1 MIKIAVAAG
10 FLLLQVYVYNY
21 FAANEVHPARHG
33 FAEFPL
39 KLGDW
44 SCPGRETMTEDVLT
58 NLGVTDYLICDYS
71 RREPSERIGV
81 YVGYH
86 ESQVR
91 HEGGG
96 SAGGAIHPPKHC
108 LPGSGWDII
117 ANDRVTLDL
126 PGMPAGGAPV
136 NRLVIA
142 KGDARQLVYYWYQE
156 RGRVI
161 ADDWMKIIWL
171 FWDRARH
178 QRTDGSLVRFTIP
191 MTRNG
196 DARAES
202 AFRELAPLVTAQ
214 LSPFSPG
221 T

>member
-1 MIKIAVAAG
+1 MSKLAVAAA
-10 FLLLQVYVYNY
+10 FLALQIYVYKF
-21 FAANEVHPARHG
+21 FAEEEVYPPRRT

-44 SCPGRETMTEDVLT
+44 QCPKRDTMTDDVLQ
-58 NLGVTDYLICDYS
+58 NLGVTDYLICDFGRS
-71 RREPSERIGV
+71 NPIERVGV

-86 ESQVR
+86 ASQVR

-96 SAGGAIHPPKHC
+96 AAGGAIHPPKHC

-117 ANDRVTLDL
+117 ASDRVMIDL
-126 PGMPAGGAPV
+126 PGLPTKAPV

-161 ADDWMKIIWL
+161 ADDWMKIVWL
-171 FWDRARH
+171 FWDRARLH
-178 QRTDGSLVRFTIP
+178 RTDGSLVRFTIP
-191 MTRNG
+191 MSRDD
-196 DARAES
+196 DAS
-202 AFRELAPLVTAQ
+202 ADAIFREIAPLVTAQ
-214 LSPFSPG
+214 IPAFVPG
-221 T
+221 

>member
-1 MIKIAVAAG
+1 MIKIAVAAA
-10 FLLLQVYVYNY
+10 FLALQVYIYNY
-21 FAANEVHPARHG
+21 FAATEVHPSRHG

-39 KLGDW
+39 KLGAW
-44 SCPGRETMTEDVLT
+44 SCAGRDTMTDDILA
-58 NLGVTDYLICDYS
+58 NLGVTDYLICDFT
-71 RREPSERIGV
+71 RNEPNGQIGV

-117 ANDRVTLDL
+117 ANDSVTLDL
-126 PGMPAGGAPV
+126 PGMPAGGAEV

-171 FWDRARH
+171 FWDRARL

-191 MTRNG
+191 MTRDG
-196 DARAES
+196 DAAAEA
-202 AFRELAPLVTAQ
+202 AFLELAPLVTERLPA
-214 LSPFSPG
+214 FSPG

>member
-1 MIKIAVAAG
+1 MIKIAVAAA
-10 FLLLQVYVYNY
+10 FLALQVYVYNY
-21 FAANEVHPARHG
+21 FAETEVHPPRHR

-39 KLGDW
+39 QLGDW
-44 SCPGRETMTEDVLT
+44 RCPKRDTMTDDVLA
-58 NLGVTDYLICDYS
+58 NLGVTDYLICDYNRPNPAES
-71 RREPSERIGV
+71 IGV

-96 SAGGAIHPPKHC
+96 SGGGAIHPPKHC

-117 ANDRVTLDL
+117 ASDRVKLDL
-126 PGMPAGGAPV
+126 PGMPQGGALV

-161 ADDWMKIIWL
+161 ADDWMKIVWL
-171 FWDRARH
+171 FWDRARLH
-178 QRTDGSLVRFTIP
+178 RTDGSLVRFTIP
-191 MTRNG
+191 MTRDG
-196 DARAES
+196 DAAAEASFRAI
-202 AFRELAPLVTAQ
+202 APLVTQQ
-214 LSPFSPG
+214 LPAYSPG
-221 T
+221 

>member
-1 MIKIAVAAG
+1 MIKIAVAAA
-10 FLLLQVYVYNY
+10 FLALQVYVYNY
-21 FAANEVHPARHG
+21 FAATEVHPPRHE

-39 KLGDW
+39 QLGDW
-44 SCPGRETMTEDVLT
+44 RCPGRESMTEEVLG

-71 RREPSERIGV
+71 RTNPVERIGV

-108 LPGSGWDII
+108 LPGAGWDII
-117 ANDRVTLDL
+117 ANDNVKLEL
-126 PGMPAGGAPV
+126 PGMPAGGALV

-171 FWDRARH
+171 FWDRARL

-191 MTRNG
+191 MTRDG
-196 DARAES
+196 DAAAEAS
-202 AFRELAPLVTAQ
+202 FRELAPLVTAQ
-214 LSPFSPG
+214 LPAFSPG
-221 T
+221 

>member
-1 MIKIAVAAG
+1 MIKVAVAVG
-10 FLLLQVYVYNY
+10 FLMLQVYIYNY
-21 FAANEVHPARHG
+21 FAETEVHPPRHS
-33 FAEFPL
+33 FTEFPL
-39 KLGDW
+39 QLGDW
-44 SCPGRETMTEDVLT
+44 HCPGREKMTEEVLA
-58 NLGVTDYLICDYS
+58 NLGVTDYLICDFS
-71 RREPSERIGV
+71 RTNPNEQIGV

-117 ANDRVTLDL
+117 ANDQVTLDL
-126 PGMPAGGAPV
+126 PGMPHGSAPV

-161 ADDWMKIIWL
+161 ADDWMKIVWL
-171 FWDRARH
+171 FWDRARL
-178 QRTDGSLVRFTIP
+178 QRTDGALVRFTIP
-191 MTRNG
+191 MTRDG
-196 DARAES
+196 DTTAES

-214 LSPFSPG
+214 LPPFSPG
-221 T
+221 